1 MTVTELRP
9 LSLGELLDRTFSY
22 YRSHFWVFVG
32 IMAIPQVFLVAVDL
46 LRQALT
52 RPGSIVGVNSQ
63 RSEEQ
68 FLTLGVGV
76 IVGVTIV
83 VVAYAFAYAAA
94 LGATTF
100 ALSRL
105 HLGQS
110 ATIRGAYQ
118 SMRGHVWRLLK
129 LLALVWLWIFGPFV
143 LVGVGVGVAVA
154 GLPVAA
160 SGARILAALL
170 LVGLFVLAVPLAIW
184 MALRYGVAV
193 PALLLENLTARQALK
208 RSALLTQGYK
218 GRLFLIGFLMTLI
231 AAVVALVFEGP
242 LSVALA
248 MLASKG
254 GQISAWLLAAISV
267 AGSLSRALSG
277 PLLTIGIAL
286 AYYDLRV
293 RKEGFDLQL
302 MVAALGDAGP
312 APPSSAPDP
321 AAPS

>member
-1 MTVTELRP
+1 M
-9 LSLGELLDRTFSY
+9 
-22 YRSHFWVFVG
+22 
-32 IMAIPQVFLVAVDL
+32 
-46 LRQALT
+46 
-52 RPGSIVGVNSQ
+52 IVGV
-63 RSEEQ
+63 
-68 FLTLGVGV
+68 V
-76 IVGVTIV
+76 IV

-110 ATIRGAYQ
+110 ATIRGAYE

-143 LVGVGVGVAVA
+143 LVGVGVVAVA

-160 SGARILAALL
+160 SGTRILAALL

-312 APPSSAPDP
+312 APPSSAPDS

>member
-32 IMAIPQVFLVAVDL
+32 IMAVPQVFLVGVDL

-76 IVGVTIV
+76 IVGVVIV

-143 LVGVGVGVAVA
+143 LVGVGVVAV
-154 GLPVAA
+154 PVAA
-160 SGARILAALL
+160 SGTRILAALL

-312 APPSSAPDP
+312 APPSSAPDA

>member
-52 RPGSIVGVNSQ
+52 RPGSMVGVNSQ

-76 IVGVTIV
+76 IVGVVIV

-143 LVGVGVGVAVA
+143 LVGVGVVAV
-154 GLPVAA
+154 PVAA
-160 SGARILAALL
+160 SGTRILAALL

-218 GRLFLIGFLMTLI
+218 GRLFLIGFLLTLI

-302 MVAALGDAGP
+302 MVAALGEAGP
-312 APPSSAPDP
+312 APPSPAPLIPP
-321 AAPS
+321 ATP

>member
-32 IMAIPQVFLVAVDL
+32 IMAIPQVFLVGVDL

-52 RPGSIVGVNSQ
+52 RPGSMVGVNSQ

-76 IVGVTIV
+76 IVGVVIV

-143 LVGVGVGVAVA
+143 LVGVGVVAV
-154 GLPVAA
+154 PVAA

-170 LVGLFVLAVPLAIW
+170 LVGLFVLGVPLAIW
-184 MALRYGVAV
+184 MALRYGVAG
-193 PALLLENLTARQALK
+193 PALLLGNLTAPQA
-208 RSALLTQGYK
+208 
-218 GRLFLIGFLMTLI
+218 
-231 AAVVALVFEGP
+231 P
-242 LSVALA
+242 
-248 MLASKG
+248 
-254 GQISAWLLAAISV
+254 
-267 AGSLSRALSG
+267 
-277 PLLTIGIAL
+277 
-286 AYYDLRV
+286 
-293 RKEGFDLQL
+293 
-302 MVAALGDAGP
+302 
-312 APPSSAPDP
+312 
-321 AAPS
+321 

>member
-32 IMAIPQVFLVAVDL
+32 IMAIPQVFLVGVEL
-46 LRQALT
+46 LRQVLT
-52 RPGSIVGVNSQ
+52 GPARVADMNSP
-63 RSEEQ
+63 RSGDLL
-68 FLTLGVGV
+68 LTLGVGV
-76 IVGVTIV
+76 IVGVLIV
-83 VVAYAFAYAAA
+83 AVAYAFAYAAA

-160 SGARILAALL
+160 SGTRILAALL
-170 LVGLFVLAVPLAIW
+170 LVGLFVLA
-184 MALRYGVAV
+184 
-193 PALLLENLTARQALK
+193 
-208 RSALLTQGYK
+208 
-218 GRLFLIGFLMTLI
+218 
-231 AAVVALVFEGP
+231 
-242 LSVALA
+242 
-248 MLASKG
+248 
-254 GQISAWLLAAISV
+254 
-267 AGSLSRALSG
+267 
-277 PLLTIGIAL
+277 
-286 AYYDLRV
+286 
-293 RKEGFDLQL
+293 
-302 MVAALGDAGP
+302 
-312 APPSSAPDP
+312 
-321 AAPS
+321 